1 MGDGVCRT
9 YLVNTEQGRC
19 YKVSEAIDWMMKA
32 GFQSVSEV
40 ERTAVV
46 QGFRKK

>member
-1 MGDGVCRT
+1 VHI
-9 YLVNTEQGRC
+9 LVNTEQGRC
-19 YKVSEAIDWMMKA
+19 FKVSEAIDWMTKA

-46 QGFRKK
+46 QGFKHE